1 MINAYRPESLK
12 RGIIVP
18 IPKCNKN
25 QNDRNNYRGIT
36 MMCTI
41 SKAFDNPLLKRYEF
55 WIFSQLN
62 DLRGISQKTASSLNT
77 TFLLR
82 EAIGQQDVSYVA
94 LLDVKKA
101 FDTVWI
107 KGLLYK
113 LCCMGMSKF
122 YGLIYMT
129 ATIILNVQLI

>member
-1 MINAYRPESLK
+1 
-12 RGIIVP
+12 
-18 IPKCNKN
+18 
-25 QNDRNNYRGIT
+25 
-36 MMCTI
+36 MCTI
-41 SKAFDNPLLKRYEF
+41 GKAFDNILLKRYVC

-62 DLRGISQKTASSLNT
+62 DLQGISQKTASSLNT

-113 LCCMGMSKF
+113 LCCMGMSKN
-122 YGLIYMT
+122 LWANIYDSYDNFKC
-129 ATIILNVQLI
+129 AVNIAGGVSS